1 MGDFI
6 VKHSTNGVWYGEFA
20 SLSAQAIQHGIST
33 RLGGRSSAPYA
44 SLNLGLHV
52 GDDTGA
58 TWQNRQAFCQALG
71 LSAEHAVTADQVH
84 GSVVYQ
90 VTAQDA
96 GRGSRH
102 YHEAITGTDA
112 LITNVPGIPLML
124 FFADCVPV
132 IIADPVQKAIGISHA
147 GWKGTVAKI
156 GQKTLLAMMEQYNTN
171 PADCLVG
178 IGPSI
183 GPCCYEVNK
192 PVINKLQENFSR
204 WQELATPAGEHW
216 HLDLWEANRQQLKE
230 TGVLDENISLSGVC
244 TACNTQ
250 IFYSHRAEA
259 GRTGRIGAVIA
270 L

>member
-6 VKHSTNGVWYGEFA
+6 VKHNTNGVWHGEFA
-20 SLSAQAIQHGIST
+20 SFSAKGIKHGIST
-33 RLGGRSSAPYA
+33 RLGGQSSAPFT

-52 GDDTGA
+52 GDDTEV

-71 LSAEHAVTADQVH
+71 LAADHAVTADQVH
-84 GSVVYQ
+84 GTVVYQ
-90 VTAQDA
+90 VTARDA

-102 YHEAITGTDA
+102 YHEAIQGTDA
-112 LITNVPGIPLML
+112 LITNVPDIPLLL

-132 IIADPVQKAIGISHA
+132 IIFDPVQNAIGISHA

-156 GQKTLLAMMEQYNTN
+156 GQKTLLAMKQQYQTN

-183 GPCCYEVNK
+183 GPCCYEVDAV
-192 PVINKLQENFSR
+192 VINSLQANFSR
-204 WQELATPAGEHW
+204 WQELVNPAGEHW
-216 HLDLWEANRQQLKE
+216 HLNLWQANHQQMRE
-230 TGVLDENISLSGVC
+230 IGVLDENISISGIC